1 MLLIRNWK
9 FCVPFSSGALIQQK
23 GRCTEIK
30 LGALKMARGNVDN
43 LLAHYPNYS
52 TQLEEEI
59 NAAPASCFFVYLQTR
74 RL

>member
-9 FCVPFSSGALIQQK
+9 FGLLFPSGALIRQK
-23 GRCTEIK
+23 GRCAEIK
-30 LGALKMARGNVDN
+30 LGALKMAGGNVDN
-43 LLAHYPNYS
+43 LLAHYPDYN

-59 NAAPASCFFVYLQTR
+59 NAAPASCFFVYLQSR